1 MPLPQMG
8 RPKSPQEE
16 ALEALL
22 AQQPEP
28 GSIAS
33 GFPSPPEAPETG
45 FGQVKPISD
54 FFSRTPSDADR
65 ASHQQSQQ
73 ALEALTRGFPDLGA
87 VTPTP
92 ADMLDM
98 SSLQRPSRMGT
109 PAQADRAPTLPP
121 GMAYRGPAAQPSTPQ
136 AAAQAQV
143 QASRMGS
150 PAQADRFAPGEFAAP
165 PPPPNLAGAGPR
177 PVDASTPPMN
187 DWRVGMA
194 MGDPMD
200 IPEEKPSPFAGV
212 TRENAMQGLAGLQAA
227 QDTQFSPFGEMELS
241 RLANRDPNMVAP
253 GSNQMWAGKLQEM
266 QGNRLQ
272 SEALQ
277 RKALEGINTAI
288 QGTHPAVQ
296 FQQEQ
301 EARRKAMPAQITAQ
315 GQFRAAQEAA
325 DSRRDVGEAN
335 LEGRQITAEHDTINT
350 ILDVIRAL
358 RTKQVPLDD
367 QERNQLRAL
376 ENLYDQLSS
385 GLTDTSF
392 ADAYEGIERP

>member
-8 RPKSPQEE
+8 PGAVRPKSPQEE

-150 PAQADRFAPGEFAAP
+150 PAQSSRMGTPGAADREPFGGVPDFWNPDEDVARGDPFDFPKP
-165 PPPPNLAGAGPR
+165 PP
-177 PVDASTPPMN
+177 
-187 DWRVGMA
+187 
-194 MGDPMD
+194 
-200 IPEEKPSPFAGV
+200 PSPFAGV

-253 GSNQMWAGKLQEM
+253 GSNQMWAQKLQEM

-325 DSRRDVGEAN
+325 NSRRDVGEAN
-335 LEGRQITAEHDTINT
+335 LEGRQITAEHDTVNT
-350 ILDVIRAL
+350 ILDVIRAI
-358 RTKQVPLDD
+358 RTKQAPLTSE
-367 QERNQLRAL
+367 ERNQLRAL